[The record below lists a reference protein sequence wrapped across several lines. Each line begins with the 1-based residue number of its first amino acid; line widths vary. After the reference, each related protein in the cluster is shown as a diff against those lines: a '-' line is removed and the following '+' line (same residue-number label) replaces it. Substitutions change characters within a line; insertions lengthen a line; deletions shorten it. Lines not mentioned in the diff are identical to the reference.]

1 MRNFILI
8 AGLAA
13 AVAAP
18 SFAFGETRCERSRSD
33 NRVLGTVA
41 GGVLGAL
48 AGSAIAS
55 RHDSTAGILIGGTA
69 GAVAG
74 NQLAKGKPCPT
85 GYVARTYPAP
95 ARTAYR
101 APARQRCE
109 WRDQTYRDSYGVV
122 THRQVQVC
130 R

>member
-1 MRNFILI
+1 MRKLLLI

-18 SFAFGETRCERSRSD
+18 TFSYAATACERSRSD
-33 NRVLGTVA
+33 NRVIGTVA

-55 RHDSTAGILIGGTA
+55 RNDSTAGILIGGTA

-85 GYVARTYPAP
+85 GYERRTVSAAP
-95 ARTAYR
+95 ARPVAAHCT
-101 APARQRCE
+101 
-109 WRDQTYRDSYGVV
+109 WRNETYRDRYGALLR
-122 THRQVQVC
+122 RQVKVC